1 MRVTAYSEKL
11 KSSLKQVYRFR
22 LTISRGETKDRHTV
36 KYDNFSFVEVIM
48 PVQVE
53 IKIQDYF
60 LIYWKIYFYRNKIDY
75 VSVFFNPRRSV
86 VEASAEYS
94 RTEIKRK
101 SAE

>member
-48 PVQVE
+48 PV
-53 IKIQDYF
+53 ISCITPTSRDKNPR
-60 LIYWKIYFYRNKIDY
+60 L
-75 VSVFFNPRRSV
+75 FFNIL
-86 VEASAEYS
+86 ENLFLQEQN
-94 RTEIKRK
+94 
-101 SAE
+101 